1 MIVEGGIG
9 VNSGLLQTHHIT
21 VWCVCPV
28 IRSLFSHVWMWLSHQ
43 LWYLTPQNERMW
55 FLSSDVEMCMPAWIG
70 WKLILKPGE
79 FPHPSH
85 LTKNHQTEFHLHDR
99 SFPLFHHSSPCPSKW
114 NIQVAVLGWLLCSH
128 QIPLW
133 SSFMSCIDYAV
144 ENCFAVLGCF
154 NRLETAEKT
163 SYKKTYL
170 IYRHWKFYRHLSG
183 FFFRYLI

>member
-1 MIVEGGIG
+1 
-9 VNSGLLQTHHIT
+9 
-21 VWCVCPV
+21 
-28 IRSLFSHVWMWLSHQ
+28 
-43 LWYLTPQNERMW
+43 MW

-85 LTKNHQTEFHLHDR
+85 LTKNHQTEFHLHDG
-99 SFPLFHHSSPCPSKW
+99 SFPPFHHSPPCPSKW

-163 SYKKTYL
+163 SYQKTYL
-170 IYRHWKFYRHLSG
+170 IYRHWNFYRHLSG
-183 FFFRYLI
+183 FFFVIWSSFLLSDLVLK